1 MAKKTFKQIRK
12 ESSAPSTTVGS
23 VKGGMVGEPP
33 GPMKRKKKKK
43 KKKDE
48 MDQIIRTESGDEL

>member
-1 MAKKTFKQIRK
+1 VAKKTFKQIRK

-43 KKKDE
+43 KKDE
-48 MDQIIRTESGDEL
+48 IDQIIRTDSGDDI

>member
-43 KKKDE
+43 KKDE
-48 MDQIIRTESGDEL
+48 IDQIIRTDSGDDI